1 LRTEL
6 DPKRIEEILV
16 HAVDVLADSKEQM
29 FEIVE
34 VAQAEFNRISMAIA
48 QLKQEIAATIE
59 EVERLE
65 HDFRLIRIRLAE
77 VSRSFTRYGEASR
90 EAVYRQADRLR
101 ETLAAA
107 REREKNLQKQRIQ
120 QEQALLHIS
129 RLVAKAEQ
137 SVSQVDI
144 ALEFLRGNLEGLNEQ
159 LADIHMRY
167 QLGQR
172 IIKMQEDERKRVAR
186 EIHDGPAQDLANVV
200 LKAEICERLFDVN
213 RMDELRAELQDL
225 KSAVK
230 ESLSEIRKII
240 HNLRPMVLDDLG
252 LVPAVKRL
260 IDEAQEQSGME
271 IQFNLIGTECRLDS
285 AIEIALYRVVQEAI
299 NNTRKHAS
307 ASLVQVK
314 LEFLTDR
321 ISAVIE
327 DNGAGF
333 EVERLNERLAGGDH
347 FGLYGM
353 RERVELLGGVFR
365 IRSKKG
371 EGTRVSVV
379 IPLKQKG

>member
-1 LRTEL
+1 MRTEL

-16 HAVDVLADSKEQM
+16 HAVDVLADSKQQM

-34 VAQAEFNRISMAIA
+34 VAQAEFNRIAMAIA
-48 QLKQEIAATIE
+48 ELKQEIAATIE
-59 EVERLE
+59 DVERLE
-65 HDFRLIRIRLAE
+65 RDFRLIRIRLAE
-77 VSRSFTRYGEASR
+77 VSRNFNHYGEAAR

-144 ALEFLRGNLEGLNEQ
+144 ALEFLKGNLEGLNEQ
-159 LADIHMRY
+159 LADFHLRY

-213 RMDELRAELQDL
+213 RMNELRVELQEL

-230 ESLSEIRKII
+230 ESLTEIRKII

-260 IDEAQEQSGME
+260 IEEAQEQSGIE
-271 IQFNLIGTECRLDS
+271 IQFSLIGSESRLDS
-285 AIEIALYRVVQEAI
+285 AIEIAVFRVVQEAI
-299 NNTRKHAS
+299 NNTRKHAN
-307 ASLVQVK
+307 ASRAQVK

-321 ISAVIE
+321 VSAVIE
-327 DNGAGF
+327 DNGDGF
-333 EVERLNERLAGGDH
+333 DMGQLNQTLAGGDH

-353 RERVELLGGVFR
+353 RERVELLGGTFR

-371 EGTRVSVV
+371 EGTRVSVM
-379 IPLKQKG
+379 IPLKKRE

>member
-1 LRTEL
+1 
-6 DPKRIEEILV
+6 
-16 HAVDVLADSKEQM
+16 
-29 FEIVE
+29 
-34 VAQAEFNRISMAIA
+34 
-48 QLKQEIAATIE
+48 
-59 EVERLE
+59 
-65 HDFRLIRIRLAE
+65 
-77 VSRSFTRYGEASR
+77 
-90 EAVYRQADRLR
+90 
-101 ETLAAA
+101 
-107 REREKNLQKQRIQ
+107 
-120 QEQALLHIS
+120 
-129 RLVAKAEQ
+129 
-137 SVSQVDI
+137 
-144 ALEFLRGNLEGLNEQ
+144 
-159 LADIHMRY
+159 
-167 QLGQR
+167 
-172 IIKMQEDERKRVAR
+172 
-186 EIHDGPAQDLANVV
+186 
-200 LKAEICERLFDVN
+200 
-213 RMDELRAELQDL
+213 
-225 KSAVK
+225 
-230 ESLSEIRKII
+230 
-240 HNLRPMVLDDLG
+240 MVLDDLG

>member
-1 LRTEL
+1 MRTEL

-16 HAVDVLADSKEQM
+16 HAVDVLADSKQQM

-34 VAQAEFNRISMAIA
+34 VAQAEFNRIAMDIA
-48 QLKQEIAATIE
+48 ELKQEIAATIE
-59 EVERLE
+59 DVERLE
-65 HDFRLIRIRLAE
+65 RDFRLIRIRLAE
-77 VSRSFTRYGEASR
+77 VSRNFNHYGEAAR

-144 ALEFLRGNLEGLNEQ
+144 ALEFLKGNLEGLNEQ
-159 LADIHMRY
+159 LADFHLRY

-213 RMDELRAELQDL
+213 RMDELRVELQEL

-230 ESLSEIRKII
+230 ESLTEIRKII

-260 IDEAQEQSGME
+260 IEEAQEQSGIE
-271 IQFNLIGTECRLDS
+271 IQFSLIGSESRLDS
-285 AIEIALYRVVQEAI
+285 AIEIAVFRVVQEAI
-299 NNTRKHAS
+299 NNTRKHAN
-307 ASLVQVK
+307 ASRAQVK

-321 ISAVIE
+321 VSAVIE
-327 DNGAGF
+327 DNGDGF
-333 EVERLNERLAGGDH
+333 DMGQLNQTLAGGDH

-353 RERVELLGGVFR
+353 RERVELLGGTFR

-371 EGTRVSVV
+371 EGTRVSVM
-379 IPLKQKG
+379 IPLKKRE

>member
-1 LRTEL
+1 MRTEL

-16 HAVDVLADSKEQM
+16 HAVDVLADSKQQM

-34 VAQAEFNRISMAIA
+34 VAQAEFNRIAMAIA
-48 QLKQEIAATIE
+48 ELKQEIAATIE
-59 EVERLE
+59 DVERLE
-65 HDFRLIRIRLAE
+65 RDFRLIRIRLAE
-77 VSRSFTRYGEASR
+77 VSRNFNHYGEAAR

-144 ALEFLRGNLEGLNEQ
+144 ALEFLKGNLEGLNEQ
-159 LADIHMRY
+159 LADFHLRY

-213 RMDELRAELQDL
+213 RMDELRVELQEL

-230 ESLSEIRKII
+230 ESLTEIRKII

-260 IDEAQEQSGME
+260 IEEAQEQSGIE
-271 IQFNLIGTECRLDS
+271 IQFSLIGSESRLDS
-285 AIEIALYRVVQEAI
+285 AIEIAVFRVVQEAI
-299 NNTRKHAS
+299 NNTRKHAN
-307 ASLVQVK
+307 ASRAQVK

-321 ISAVIE
+321 VSAVIE
-327 DNGAGF
+327 DNGDGF
-333 EVERLNERLAGGDH
+333 DMGQLNQTLAGGDH

-353 RERVELLGGVFR
+353 RERVELLGGTFR

-371 EGTRVSVV
+371 EGTRVSVM
-379 IPLKQKG
+379 IPLKKRE

>member
-16 HAVDVLADSKEQM
+16 HAVDVLADSKQQM

-34 VAQAEFNRISMAIA
+34 VAQAEFNRIAMAIA
-48 QLKQEIAATIE
+48 ELKQEIAATIE
-59 EVERLE
+59 DVERLE
-65 HDFRLIRIRLAE
+65 RDFRLIRIRLAE
-77 VSRSFTRYGEASR
+77 VSRNFNHYGEAAR

-144 ALEFLRGNLEGLNEQ
+144 ALEFLKGNLEGLNEQ
-159 LADIHMRY
+159 LADFHLRY

-213 RMDELRAELQDL
+213 RMDELRVELQEL

-230 ESLSEIRKII
+230 ESLTEIRKII

-260 IDEAQEQSGME
+260 IEEAQEQSGIE
-271 IQFNLIGTECRLDS
+271 IQFSLIGSESRLDS
-285 AIEIALYRVVQEAI
+285 AIEIAVFRVVQEAI
-299 NNTRKHAS
+299 NNTRKHAN
-307 ASLVQVK
+307 ASRAQVK

-321 ISAVIE
+321 VSAVIE
-327 DNGAGF
+327 DNGDGF
-333 EVERLNERLAGGDH
+333 DMGQLNQTLAGGDH

-353 RERVELLGGVFR
+353 RERVELLGGTFR

-371 EGTRVSVV
+371 EGTRVSVM
-379 IPLKQKG
+379 IPLKKRE